1 MDDQSLSHTRYN
13 CTYHVVFIP
22 KYRRK
27 VMMERL
33 KNEVAVTIKKV
44 CELIGVKLVRGGVC
58 KDHVHLYLSIPPK
71 MSISTVMSKIKGKSA
86 LMIFDKHPDMRGK
99 LGRHFWARGYYV
111 ETVGNVNEEVIEEY
125 IKNQEES
132 DQILG

>member
-1 MDDQSLSHTRYN
+1 MDNQSLSHTKYN

-27 VMMERL
+27 VLMGQLRS
-33 KNEVAVTIKKV
+33 EVAEIIKKV
-44 CELIGVKLVRGGVC
+44 CELIGVQLIRGGIC
-58 KDHVHLYLSIPPK
+58 KDHVHLYLSIAPK

-86 LMIFDKHPDMRGK
+86 LMIFDRHPEMRGK

-111 ETVGNVNEEVIEEY
+111 ETVGDVNEEAIKEY
-125 IKNQEES
+125 IRLQEES
-132 DQILG
+132 AQILG

>member
-1 MDDQSLSHTRYN
+1 MDNQSLSHTKYN

-27 VMMERL
+27 VLMGQLRS
-33 KNEVAVTIKKV
+33 EVAEIIKKV
-44 CELIGVKLVRGGVC
+44 CELIGVQLIRGEIC
-58 KDHVHLYLSIPPK
+58 KDHVHLYLSIAPK

-86 LMIFDKHPDMRGK
+86 LMIFDRHPEMRGK

-111 ETVGNVNEEVIEEY
+111 ETVGDVNEEAIKEY
-125 IKNQEES
+125 IRLQEES

>member
-1 MDDQSLSHTRYN
+1 MDNQSLSHTKYN

-27 VMMERL
+27 VMMGQLRS
-33 KNEVAVTIKKV
+33 EVAEIIKKV
-44 CELIGVKLVRGGVC
+44 CELVGVQLIRGGVC
-58 KDHVHLYLSIPPK
+58 KDHVHLYLSVAPK

-86 LMIFDKHPDMRGK
+86 LMIFDRHPEMRGK

-111 ETVGNVNEEVIEEY
+111 ETVGNVNEEAIKEY
-125 IKNQEES
+125 IRLQEES

>member
-1 MDDQSLSHTRYN
+1 MDNQSLSHTKYN

-27 VMMERL
+27 VLMGQLRS
-33 KNEVAVTIKKV
+33 EVAEIIKKV
-44 CELIGVKLVRGGVC
+44 CELIGVQLNRGGIC
-58 KDHVHLYLSIPPK
+58 KDHVHLYLSIAPK

-86 LMIFDKHPDMRGK
+86 LMIFDRHPEMRGK

-111 ETVGNVNEEVIEEY
+111 ETVGDVNEEAIKEY
-125 IKNQEES
+125 IRLQEES

>member
-1 MDDQSLSHTRYN
+1 MDNQSLSHTKYN

-27 VMMERL
+27 VLMGQLRS
-33 KNEVAVTIKKV
+33 EVAEIIKKV
-44 CELIGVKLVRGGVC
+44 CELIGVQLIRGGIC
-58 KDHVHLYLSIPPK
+58 KDHVHLYLSIAPK

-86 LMIFDKHPDMRGK
+86 LMIFDRHPEMRGK

-111 ETVGNVNEEVIEEY
+111 ETVGDVNEEAIKEY
-125 IKNQEES
+125 IR
-132 DQILG
+132 L

>member
-1 MDDQSLSHTRYN
+1 MDNQSLSHTKYN

-27 VMMERL
+27 VLMGQLRS
-33 KNEVAVTIKKV
+33 EVAEIIKKV
-44 CELIGVKLVRGGVC
+44 CELIGVQLIRGGIC
-58 KDHVHLYLSIPPK
+58 KDHVHLYLSIAPK

-86 LMIFDKHPDMRGK
+86 LMIFDRHPEMRGK

-111 ETVGNVNEEVIEEY
+111 ETVGAVNEEAIKEY
-125 IKNQEES
+125 IRLQEES